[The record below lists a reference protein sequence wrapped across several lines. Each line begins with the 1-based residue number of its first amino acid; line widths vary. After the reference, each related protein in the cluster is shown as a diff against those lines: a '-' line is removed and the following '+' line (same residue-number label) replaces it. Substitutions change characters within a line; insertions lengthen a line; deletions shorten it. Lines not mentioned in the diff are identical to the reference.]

1 MRKLEEIY
9 ISGEFLKQNKLKQKL
24 VSFKNFLSKKDVFRM
39 CKSRCQATS
48 HIPQFTLHDPED
60 QPPLGFRS
68 SFMLYSVFPVLQ
80 SVP

>member
-1 MRKLEEIY
+1 MRKLEEIH
-9 ISGEFLKQNKLKQKL
+9 ISGEFLIKTKASVIL
-24 VSFKNFLSKKDVFRM
+24 NFLSKKDVFRM

-60 QPPLGFRS
+60 QPPLGLRS